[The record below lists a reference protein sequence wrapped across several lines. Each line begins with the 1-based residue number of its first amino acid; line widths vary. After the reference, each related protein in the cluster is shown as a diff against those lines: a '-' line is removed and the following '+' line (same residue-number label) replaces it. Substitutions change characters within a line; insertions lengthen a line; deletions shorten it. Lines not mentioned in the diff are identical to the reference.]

1 MTIGDCR
8 TRVHV
13 VIIDDV
19 LAQIKAKQLQRPS
32 GTKTTKIVT
41 LLSTYK
47 SSGSKATKTK
57 MDFSQTFLSSNVIEL
72 GDSFG
77 RK

>member
-47 SSGSKATKTK
+47 SSGSKATKLK
-57 MDFSQTFLSSNVIEL
+57 LIFRRLF
-72 GDSFG
+72 
-77 RK
+77 